1 MDIAELK
8 ALLSKRLHMELELFK
23 DSKLRQGKVEIFQAS
38 YEIEIYV
45 NLYEIFLT
53 HIANLGE
60 DAVRR
65 LLGLNFGILEFV
77 YRGWLSR
84 EDGFYDELRSYA
96 CEELQKISG

>member
-1 MDIAELK
+1 MDENELRD
-8 ALLSKRLHMELELFK
+8 LLSKRLYIELQLFK
-23 DSKLRQGKVEIFQAS
+23 DSMLRKEKEDIFQSS

-45 NLYEIFLT
+45 NLYEIFLA